1 MLSKVCPAIQS
12 GLLETVG
19 KSPQP
24 APGFSLGAAAQ
35 DLRVKG
41 DREEETAVVT
51 FFPKENLIQK
61 PKTKKSKT
69 LAEVGWGSRMGPVGI
84 ILPMI
89 HLYPGGLEG
98 SQEDILGKARALKT
112 GPQ

>member
-1 MLSKVCPAIQS
+1 M
-12 GLLETVG
+12 
-19 KSPQP
+19 
-24 APGFSLGAAAQ
+24 
-35 DLRVKG
+35 
-41 DREEETAVVT
+41 VT

-69 LAEVGWGSRMGPVGI
+69 LAEVGWRSRMGPICI

-112 GPQ
+112 GPH